1 MYVRAS
7 IFYLDTEKQSCVRFN
22 IHPNLS
28 CHCTSHGWCA
38 NVWATIF
45 FFSSHNGIATYEWQL
60 SLHSVIIW
68 RAVRMYNRHTAELPI
83 DVKSVIFFQT
93 SKKHMI
99 SENNNIRVRY
109 IDNTY
114 LKNTGSLTIQSNI
127 FIYIKFMLCIDFIIL
142 IPFPGK
148 IYLFLSYRYRY
159 LGIKYC

>member
-45 FFSSHNGIATYEWQL
+45 FFSSHNGIDTHEWQP

-68 RAVRMYNRHTAELPI
+68 RAVRTYRRNTVVLLIDLKSIAPLFFFNLPGN
-83 DVKSVIFFQT
+83 
-93 SKKHMI
+93 HMI
-99 SENNNIRVRY
+99 TNNWKKTLQNPKKWLNLSKLHNTHRVWNFSSE
-109 IDNTY
+109 
-114 LKNTGSLTIQSNI
+114 SLHTQPNI
-127 FIYIKFMLCIDFIIL
+127 FM
-142 IPFPGK
+142 
-148 IYLFLSYRYRY
+148 YLNTFFVLT
-159 LGIKYC
+159 